1 MMLGGI
7 EAGRPTNASVDAE
20 EVDRFAARADAWW
33 DAHGSFQ
40 ALHRF
45 NPARL
50 AFIRSQ
56 LMAHFARDRAALRPF
71 TGLTLLDIGCGGG
84 LVAEAMAR
92 LGFTVTG
99 IDASAEAIAAARAHG
114 EAAGLRI
121 EYRIAAVESL
131 AAEREQFDAVVA
143 LELIEHLADR
153 DLFYQALGRVIRP
166 CGAFVAAT
174 LSRTAK
180 SFVLAIVAAEH
191 LLGWLPRGTH
201 DWRKFVRPSE
211 LVLDLRRHGLRV
223 TKLAGISLD
232 PRTGEWRISEDL
244 AVNYLAMAVGPER
257 PLRQPQPSVYGTHGI

>member
-1 MMLGGI
+1 MMLGGT
-7 EAGRPTNASVDAE
+7 EARRPIKASVDAE
-20 EVDRFAARADAWW
+20 KLDRFVARPDTWW
-33 DAHGSFQ
+33 DAHGSFR

-56 LMAHFARDRAALRPF
+56 LTAHFARDHAALRPF
-71 TGLTLLDIGCGGG
+71 AGLTLLDIGCGGG

-99 IDASAEAIAAARAHG
+99 IDASAAAISAARAHSD
-114 EAAGLRI
+114 AAGVRI

-131 AAEREQFDAVVA
+131 AAQREQFDAVVA
-143 LELIEHLADR
+143 LELIEHLEDP
-153 DLFYQALGRVIRP
+153 DLFYQALARVIRP
-166 CGAFVAAT
+166 CGAFIAAT
-174 LSRTAK
+174 LNRTAN
-180 SFVLAIVAAEH
+180 SFVLAIVAAEY

-211 LVLDLRRHGLRV
+211 LVLDLRRQGLRV

-244 AVNYLAMAVGPER
+244 AVNYLAMAVWPER
-257 PLRQPQPSVYGTHGI
+257 PPRQPQPSVYGIHGI